1 MEKNDEILSLGKD
14 LAQKVETFLEEN
26 RNKEIIAEISTFI
39 ERVKENL
46 MEHNVNEL
54 TARTMVRTIEELRE
68 GISSNLDKNK
78 EVIFEDTYRIIKD
91 YSESN
96 YDDIEDEKKEQRD
109 TTVMLEEESEKSKL
123 SREGVESLF
132 QKAVESIR
140 TSLHRLDFPDDV
152 MEEIHFT
159 NTSLKDSV
167 INKVEEISNRN
178 SESLKTVISEGI
190 QEIYKEA
197 LKPYSKEIEEGNN
210 KEDDDNRKSWE
221 LTPEQKS
228 EVERKTEEAVR
239 EFEQREQEGQALSAE
254 GIFDDG
260 PTKGNNEGEE
270 LDASDIF

>member
-1 MEKNDEILSLGKD
+1 MEKNSEIESLGKD

-26 RNKEIIAEISTFI
+26 RNKEISTEVSTFI
-39 ERVKENL
+39 EQVKENL

-68 GISSNLDKNK
+68 SISSNLDKNK
-78 EVIFEDTYRIIKD
+78 EVIFEDTYRIMKD

-96 YDDIEDEKKEQRD
+96 HDDIEDEKKEQKD
-109 TTVMLEEESEKSKL
+109 TTAMLEEESEKSKL

-132 QKAVESIR
+132 QKSVESIR
-140 TSLHRLDFPDDV
+140 TTLHRLDFPDDV
-152 MEEIHFT
+152 IDEIHFT
-159 NTSLKDSV
+159 NTSLKDGV
-167 INKVEEISNRN
+167 VNKIEEISNRS
-178 SESLKTVISEGI
+178 SESLKTIINETV
-190 QEIYKEA
+190 QKIYQEA

-228 EVERKTEEAVR
+228 EVATNTEKIVRKY
-239 EFEQREQEGQALSAE
+239 EQRNELSAK
-254 GIFDDG
+254 GIFDDER
-260 PTKGNNEGEE
+260 TEKNNKGEE